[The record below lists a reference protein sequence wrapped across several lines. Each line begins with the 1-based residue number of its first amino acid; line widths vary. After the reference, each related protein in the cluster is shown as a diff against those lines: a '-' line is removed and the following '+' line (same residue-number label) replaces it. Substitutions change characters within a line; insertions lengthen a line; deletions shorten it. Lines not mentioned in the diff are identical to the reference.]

1 MAAEAVDRRDVS
13 CIDVARDR
21 RKDRP
26 QPWRDQAV
34 MLLGSPASA
43 GKARGRARVLRAP
56 ADLAAVQLG
65 EVVVVE
71 SPSPAWVPAL
81 ALAAAVVADSGR
93 ALSDL
98 ALAARER
105 GTPAVVGTGLATA
118 MIRDGQ
124 LVDVDGGTG
133 VVRVVAPALERA
145 VGVAR
150 QPAQDLVLAT
160 GWRSPAR

>member
-1 MAAEAVDRRDVS
+1 MTVEEIGRRDVP
-13 CIDVARDR
+13 CIDASWDR

-26 QPWRDQAV
+26 QPRRDQGV

-43 GKARGRARVLRAP
+43 GRARGRARVLRAP
-56 ADLAAVQLG
+56 ADLVSVQLG

-71 SPSPAWVPAL
+71 APAAVWVPAL
-81 ALAAAVVADSGR
+81 ARAAAVVADSGR

-145 VGVAR
+145 SGVAR
-150 QPAQDLVLAT
+150 EPAQDMVLAT
-160 GWRSPAR
+160 GWRSTAR

>member
-1 MAAEAVDRRDVS
+1 MTAEAVDRRDVP
-13 CIDVARDR
+13 CIDVGWDR

-43 GKARGRARVLRAP
+43 GKARGRARLLRAP
-56 ADLAAVQLG
+56 ADLASVQLG

-71 SPSPAWVPAL
+71 SPVAAWVPAL
-81 ALAAAVVADSGR
+81 ALAAAVVADSGH

-105 GTPAVVGTGLATA
+105 GL
-118 MIRDGQ
+118 R
-124 LVDVDGGTG
+124 
-133 VVRVVAPALERA
+133 RWSAP
-145 VGVAR
+145 
-150 QPAQDLVLAT
+150 
-160 GWRSPAR
+160 GWRRR